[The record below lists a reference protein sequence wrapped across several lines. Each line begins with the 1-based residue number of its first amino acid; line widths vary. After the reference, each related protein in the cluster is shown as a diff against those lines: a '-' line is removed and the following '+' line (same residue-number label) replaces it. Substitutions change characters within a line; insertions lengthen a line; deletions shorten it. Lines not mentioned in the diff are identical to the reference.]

1 MTQKRVRNMLSD
13 ILENRTP
20 RVSQEYRFTE
30 RDKVKYP
37 EELSF
42 RILEISRQSF
52 AGKILINGLYY
63 QTQKSTIAKL
73 LKVAKLE

>member
-1 MTQKRVRNMLSD
+1 MGRD
-13 ILENRTP
+13 RTP

-42 RILEISRQSF
+42 RILEISRQSDTEKYNSKIVKS
-52 AGKILINGLYY
+52 GKIGVKTADN
-63 QTQKSTIAKL
+63 
-73 LKVAKLE
+73 

>member
-1 MTQKRVRNMLSD
+1 MGRD
-13 ILENRTP
+13 RTP

-52 AGKILINGLYY
+52 AGKILIKRIVLSDTEKYNSKIV
-63 QTQKSTIAKL
+63 KSGKIGVKTADN
-73 LKVAKLE
+73 

>member
-1 MTQKRVRNMLSD
+1 MGRY
-13 ILENRTP
+13 RTP

-73 LKVAKLE
+73 LKVAKVE

>member
-1 MTQKRVRNMLSD
+1 MGTD
-13 ILENRTP
+13 RTP
-20 RVSQEYRFTE
+20 RVSQEYRFAE

-52 AGKILINGLYY
+52 AGKILISGLYY
-63 QTQKSTIAKL
+63 QAQKSTIAKL
-73 LKVAKLE
+73 LKVAKVE

>member
-1 MTQKRVRNMLSD
+1 MGRD
-13 ILENRTP
+13 RTP

-30 RDKVKYP
+30 RDKVKLKYP

>member
-1 MTQKRVRNMLSD
+1 MGRD
-13 ILENRTP
+13 RTP

-42 RILEISRQSF
+42 RILEISI

>member
-1 MTQKRVRNMLSD
+1 MGRD
-13 ILENRTP
+13 RTP

-37 EELSF
+37 EEL

>member
-1 MTQKRVRNMLSD
+1 MGRD
-13 ILENRTP
+13 RTP
-20 RVSQEYRFTE
+20 RVSQEYRFAE

-42 RILEISRQSF
+42 GILEISRQSF
-52 AGKILINGLYY
+52 AGKILISGLYY

-73 LKVAKLE
+73 LKVAKVE

>member
-1 MTQKRVRNMLSD
+1 MIFFIATLLEPDVTSGAARQKKKKKKIRFF
-13 ILENRTP
+13 
-20 RVSQEYRFTE
+20 VSFS
-30 RDKVKYP
+30 K
-37 EELSF
+37 
-42 RILEISRQSF
+42 LEISRQSF